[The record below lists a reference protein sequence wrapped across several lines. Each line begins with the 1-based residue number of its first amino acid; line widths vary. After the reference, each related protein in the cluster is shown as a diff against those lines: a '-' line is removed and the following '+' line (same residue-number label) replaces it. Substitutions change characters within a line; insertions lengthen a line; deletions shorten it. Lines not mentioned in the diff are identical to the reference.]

1 MPLNMGSLGSL
12 FIDLA
17 ANTAKFE
24 TDIGRASRLADKQ
37 AKDIQRAIS
46 SGVDASVAKLAALG
60 AAYIT
65 LDATIGRLKAAID
78 QGDKL
83 DEMAQKIG
91 ASVTALSHI
100 NYAAAHEGVDD
111 ITGSLVKL
119 NKAIL
124 ESKNPLSDQAK
135 AFKAL
140 DITTT
145 DAAGNLRATDEVFS
159 DIVRRFGET
168 KDGIQKTNIAL
179 ALFGKSGADL
189 IPLLNSG
196 EDGFKRLADQSDALG
211 VTWTSTSA
219 ALSGQLNDNLW
230 EMNRAVDGLF
240 IKLAQ
245 QLTPHIAEFTAKIA
259 DPQFQDAIGR
269 WTSGVI
275 EVAGVLV
282 EKLPRILQLFAAIK
296 GAQAGVAVGSFFG
309 PVGSVVG
316 ALAGAGIG
324 GSAAEAL
331 TDRLGDMGDHFK
343 TAAEKAEEVRI
354 QITTLGA
361 EYSRLQ
367 NRIKDGSSYREGGTA
382 GLEADARTSEAILRR
397 MQSLS
402 AQSGAPQGSAS
413 SARAVFDS
421 SFGTPDAKPFAFSG
435 SFDPAA
441 IQADAMRELEQQIQ
455 REGVLL
461 EQAGAQWQDYYDTQL
476 EGERRMEETR
486 ARIAK
491 NQADYIEGTAEQQRA
506 YGEFMQQQ
514 QFANIDIA
522 QQGLAVLQM
531 VQGQSKQFQIGMLI
545 AQNALAAASIFA
557 NTQIASA
564 QALAMY
570 GPAGPAAAAA
580 IEARGAIS
588 LALVGAATAVG
599 IAQISGSRRYGG
611 AVQAGG
617 MYEVAEP
624 GNPELLRYGNK
635 TMLLMGQQSGVV
647 EPAVRAS
654 DAANSIRSG
663 MGNLRVTSDL
673 GFPVQAVP
681 FVTGD
686 ELQLRLRYTES
697 AAVTSSQRALARDQE
712 LGGPLTRQRRAMEGS
727 ANRPLRR

>member
-1 MPLNMGSLGSL
+1 MALNMGSLGSL

-24 TDIGRASRLADKQ
+24 TDIGRAKKLSEQRSKEIQKGFQDA
-37 AKDIQRAIS
+37 AKNIA
-46 SGVDASVAKLAALG
+46 GAL
-60 AAYIT
+60 
-65 LDATIGRLKAAID
+65 AAID
-78 QGDKL
+78 IGNRFGAAFDKAIERADAL
-83 DEMAQKIG
+83 DEMAQKVG
-91 ASVTALSHI
+91 ATVRGLSQLQF
-100 NYAAAHEGVDD
+100 AAELEGVEDF
-111 ITGSLVKL
+111 TQVMVKL
-119 NKAIL
+119 NRATIEAKTATS
-124 ESKNPLSDQAK
+124 EQAK
-135 AFKAL
+135 AFDEL
-140 DITTT
+140 GVSIV
-145 DAAGNLRATDEVFS
+145 DAEGNLKSSDALLIDIAEAFS
-159 DIVRRFGET
+159 GAE
-168 KDGIQKTNIAL
+168 DGADKTAIAM
-179 ALFGKSGADL
+179 ALFGKTGADL
-189 IPLLNSG
+189 IPFLNNG
-196 EDGFKRLADQSDALG
+196 ATGIKRLTDVSDKLGLTLDESTAAAAARFNDNLFIIGKSSDALFTQVTAQLLPGMADLAEQFKEVSKDGAVVSTIADGIRVGFQG
-211 VTWTSTSA
+211 VALLVANVGYVFAGVGREIGGIA
-219 ALSGQLNDNLW
+219 AQAVALGQLD
-230 EMNRAVDGLF
+230 F
-240 IKLAQ
+240 
-245 QLTPHIAEFTAKIA
+245 
-259 DPQFQDAIGR
+259 
-269 WTSGVI
+269 
-275 EVAGVLV
+275 AGA
-282 EKLPRILQLFAAIK
+282 AAIHD
-296 GAQAGVAVGSFFG
+296 AMVAD
-309 PVGSVVG
+309 
-316 ALAGAGIG
+316 AELARQRIDQLNTAI
-324 GSAAEAL
+324 L
-331 TDRLGDMGDHFK
+331 NLGRTNDTVPLAPG
-343 TAAEKAEEVRI
+343 TAAAAA
-354 QITTLGA
+354 T
-361 EYSRLQ
+361 S
-367 NRIKDGSSYREGGTA
+367 
-382 GLEADARTSEAILRR
+382 DA
-397 MQSLS
+397 
-402 AQSGAPQGSAS
+402 PK
-413 SARAVFDS
+413 RAL
-421 SFGTPDAKPFAFSG
+421 SFGTPDAKPFEFAG

-441 IQADAMRELEQQIQ
+441 IQADAMRGLEEQIQ

-461 EQAGAQWQDYYDTQL
+461 EQAGAQWQDYYDSQL
-476 EGERRMEETR
+476 EGERRMQETR
-486 ARIAK
+486 ERIAK
-491 NQADYIEGTAEQQRA
+491 NQTDYIEGTAEQQRA

-599 IAQISGSRRYGG
+599 ISQISGSRRYGG

-712 LGGPLTRQRRAMEGS
+712 LGGPLTRQRRAMEGA

>member
-24 TDIGRASRLADKQ
+24 TDLGRAKKLSEQRSKEIQKGFQDA
-37 AKDIQRAIS
+37 AKNIA
-46 SGVDASVAKLAALG
+46 GAL
-60 AAYIT
+60 
-65 LDATIGRLKAAID
+65 AAID
-78 QGDKL
+78 IGNRFGAAFDKAIERADAL
-83 DEMAQKIG
+83 DEMAQKVG
-91 ASVTALSHI
+91 ATVRGLSQLQF
-100 NYAAAHEGVDD
+100 AAELEGVEDF
-111 ITGSLVKL
+111 TQVMAKL
-119 NKAIL
+119 NRATIEAKTATS
-124 ESKNPLSDQAK
+124 EQAK
-135 AFKAL
+135 AFDEL
-140 DITTT
+140 GVSIV
-145 DAAGNLRATDEVFS
+145 DAEGNLKASDALLIDVAEAFS
-159 DIVRRFGET
+159 GAE
-168 KDGIQKTNIAL
+168 DGADKTAIAM
-179 ALFGKSGADL
+179 ALFGKTGADL
-189 IPLLNSG
+189 IPFLNNG
-196 EDGFKRLADQSDALG
+196 AAGIKRLTDVSDQLGLTLDDSTATAAARFNDNLFIIGKSSDALFTQVTAQLLPGMADLAEQFKEVSKDGAVVSTIADGIRVGFQG
-211 VTWTSTSA
+211 VALLVANVGYVFAGVGREIGGIA
-219 ALSGQLNDNLW
+219 AQAVALAQLDFAGAAAIHDAMVADAELARQRIDQLN
-230 EMNRAVDGLF
+230 
-240 IKLAQ
+240 
-245 QLTPHIAEFTAKIA
+245 
-259 DPQFQDAIGR
+259 
-269 WTSGVI
+269 
-275 EVAGVLV
+275 
-282 EKLPRILQLFAAIK
+282 AAIRNLGRTNDTVPLAPGTNAAASTDAPK
-296 GAQAGVAVGSFFG
+296 R
-309 PVGSVVG
+309 
-316 ALAGAGIG
+316 AL
-324 GSAAEAL
+324 
-331 TDRLGDMGDHFK
+331 
-343 TAAEKAEEVRI
+343 
-354 QITTLGA
+354 
-361 EYSRLQ
+361 
-367 NRIKDGSSYREGGTA
+367 
-382 GLEADARTSEAILRR
+382 
-397 MQSLS
+397 
-402 AQSGAPQGSAS
+402 
-413 SARAVFDS
+413 

-441 IQADAMRELEQQIQ
+441 IQTDAMRGLEEQIQ

-461 EQAGAQWQDYYDTQL
+461 EQAGAQWQDYYDSQL
-476 EGERRMEETR
+476 EGEQRMQETR

-491 NQADYIEGTAEQQRA
+491 NQTDYIEGTAEQQRA

-514 QFANIDIA
+514 QGANIDIA

-564 QALAMY
+564 QALALY

-673 GFPVQAVP
+673 GFPVQALP

-712 LGGPLTRQRRAMEGS
+712 LGGPLTRQRRAMEGA